1 MNPDVHQRAQHLI
14 AAALVEGLPAAEQA
28 WLDQHLQGC
37 AVCAQSAAGTRRA
50 LEALRWLAVSADR
63 TLVEVTQQRV
73 RLRALELA
81 ERQERWLPL
90 VVSCGL
96 AALLGLVNLTYLWQ
110 GFAWL
115 GEQWSLPALTW
126 QAGFVS
132 AWFLPTV
139 VIAAVMLWLRPAAF
153 KGNGRAMQ
161 WSPARRG
168 NRGGER

>member
-14 AAALVEGLPAAEQA
+14 AAALVEGLPASEQA

-73 RLRALELA
+73 RLRARELA

-96 AALLGLVNLTYLWQ
+96 AALASLVTLSYLWQ
-110 GFAWL
+110 GFAWM
-115 GEQWSLPALTW
+115 GEQWKLPALAW
-126 QAGFVS
+126 QAGLVS
-132 AWFLPTV
+132 VWFLPASLT
-139 VIAAVMLWLRPAAF
+139 AVALWMQSRVTN
-153 KGNGRAMQ
+153 GNHGTMH
-161 WSPARRG
+161 WSPALRG
-168 NRGGER
+168 RRGGE